1 MDCPRFT
8 SRIAA
13 LTLTFVGL
21 TSGIGQVADPV
32 AKATTSVQ
40 DRHTIEEFQR
50 SAKAYLAIQHNA
62 PSKAHLKRT
71 TDVEDIEKRRQELKK
86 IIREARPGAK
96 QGDIFT
102 QRVAALICK
111 LLADAMSGPDGATL
125 RQSLQHAEPVAAAQA
140 MKISVNGDY
149 PNLHGQPLQSA
160 PGSFLQHLP
169 VLPKGLEYRMVGST
183 LVLRDTEANIVA
195 DYLPNALR

>member
-1 MDCPRFT
+1 MDYLRLT

-13 LTLTFVGL
+13 VTLTIVGL

-32 AKATTSVQ
+32 VKATASVQ
-40 DRHTIEEFQR
+40 DRHTIEEFER

-62 PSKAHLKRT
+62 PSSAHLKRT
-71 TDVEDIEKRRQELKK
+71 TDVEDIEMRRQELKK
-86 IIREARPGAK
+86 IIREARPNAK
-96 QGDIFT
+96 QADIFT
-102 QRVAALICK
+102 QPVAALIRK
-111 LLADAMSGPDGATL
+111 LLADTTSGPDGATL
-125 RQSLQHAEPVAAAQA
+125 RQSLQHGEPVAAAEA

-160 PGSFLQHLP
+160 PGSLLQHLP
-169 VLPKGLEYRMVGST
+169 VLQKGVEYRMVGST
-183 LVLRDTEANIVA
+183 LVLRDTEANLVV

>member
-1 MDCPRFT
+1 MDCPGLT

-13 LTLTFVGL
+13 LTLTLVGL
-21 TSGIGQVADPV
+21 GTGNGQVADPTT
-32 AKATTSVQ
+32 KATMSVQ
-40 DRHTIEEFQR
+40 ERQTITEFQR
-50 SAKAYLAIQHNA
+50 TAKAYLAIQHNA
-62 PSKAHLKRT
+62 PSEAHLKRT
-71 TDVEDIEKRRQELKK
+71 TDVEDIEKRRQELKN
-86 IIREARPGAK
+86 IIREARPSAK

-102 QRVAALICK
+102 PPVAALIRK

-125 RQSLQHAEPVAAAQA
+125 RQSLQHAEPVAAAEA
-140 MKISVNGDY
+140 VKISVNGDY

-169 VLPKGLEYRMVGST
+169 IVPKGLEYRMVGST
-183 LVLRDTEANIVA
+183 LVLRDSEANIVV